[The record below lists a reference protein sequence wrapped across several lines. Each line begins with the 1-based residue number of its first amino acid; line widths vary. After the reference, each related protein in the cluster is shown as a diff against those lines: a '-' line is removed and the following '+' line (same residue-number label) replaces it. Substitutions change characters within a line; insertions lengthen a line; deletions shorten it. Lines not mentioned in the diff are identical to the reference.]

1 MKTRVTV
8 CIEKE
13 HLEELDK
20 IRGHVPRSALVDLIL
35 EEHLKDATRLLK
47 SH

>member
-1 MKTRVTV
+1 MKIRVSFS
-8 CIEKE
+8 IEE
-13 HLEELDK
+13 QRLQELDK
-20 IRGHVPRSALVDLIL
+20 MRGHVPRSALVDLIL